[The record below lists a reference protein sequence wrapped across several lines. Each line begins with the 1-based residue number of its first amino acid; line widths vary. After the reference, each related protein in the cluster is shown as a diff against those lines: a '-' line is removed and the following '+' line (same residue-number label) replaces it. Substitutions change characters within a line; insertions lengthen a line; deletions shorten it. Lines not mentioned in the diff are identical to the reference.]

1 MGGLRQK
8 GTRLEDWPVSM
19 SKIRNRLL
27 VILGL
32 IIVSVYAL
40 VPKTGPTG
48 EKVPAIN
55 LGLDLQ
61 GGMHLAVEVDDP
73 GHRRS

>member
-1 MGGLRQK
+1 
-8 GTRLEDWPVSM
+8 M

-73 GHRRS
+73 DNTLTAPRRRPRRSRRR